1 MNVHR
6 RGNGEEFVL
15 VLAPLGRDAAVIGQV
30 LSPLGIEIRACAGI
44 AELTAQLRDDT
55 LTAILTEEC
64 LDAGDVTA
72 FHAWIENQPPW
83 SDFPFV
89 VLGNR
94 QPGRRSAKAA
104 TALGRLGNDLLLERP
119 LSADILV
126 RAVNSGIRS
135 RRRQYEAREQ
145 LRQLEAIGLENR
157 RLYEAERQ
165 ARAEAEAA
173 NVAKDEFLATLS
185 HELRTPLSAILGWT
199 YILQRRRAELGDM
212 ARGIDTIH
220 RNALSQARLIDDL
233 LDMSRIVAGKI
244 GLELQTVVAAQLLEQ
259 VTTSLLP
266 AAQAKNIEL
275 VTVLDPAMT
284 PITGD
289 PQRLAQIFRNLLVNA
304 IKFSPDGATVRVETE
319 VDGGGIAVRVIDSG
333 VGIEADFLPHV
344 FDRFRQADGSTTRT
358 QGGLGLGLA
367 IVRSLV
373 ELHHGTVSASSAGS
387 GQGATFTV
395 RLPLAVDDA
404 RVDATPARDRTDE
417 GPPSTSRR
425 SLGLR
430 VLLVEDDVDGRGM
443 VEQLLRDDGA
453 EVLAVESAAQALSAV
468 RTNRFDAIVSDIGM
482 PDMDGYELLRTLR
495 ARGDSIPAVAL
506 TAFARPE
513 DKVKAIE
520 AGYAS
525 HVAKPV
531 PPEALAAAVAAA
543 IRAKDTR

>member
-1 MNVHR
+1 MHR
-6 RGNGEEFVL
+6 RGSGEEFIL
-15 VLAPLGRDAAVIGQV
+15 VLAPLGRDAAVIAQV
-30 LSPLGIEIRACAGI
+30 LGPLGIEIRTCADVT
-44 AELTAQLRDDT
+44 ELTTHLCDDA

-64 LDAGDVTA
+64 LDGGDVSA
-72 FHAWIENQPPW
+72 FHEWIANQPPW

-89 VLGNR
+89 VLGTR

-119 LSADILV
+119 LNADTLV
-126 RAVNSGIRS
+126 RAVSSGVRS

-145 LRQLEAIGLENR
+145 LQQREAIGLENR

-173 NVAKDEFLATLS
+173 NLAKDEFLATLS

-212 ARGIDTIH
+212 ARGVDTIH

-244 GLELQTVVAAQLLEQ
+244 RLELQTVVPAQLLEQ
-259 VTTSLLP
+259 VAVSLLP
-266 AAQAKNIEL
+266 AAQARNIEL
-275 VTVLDPAMT
+275 VTELGPAMM
-284 PITGD
+284 PMTGD
-289 PQRLAQIFRNLLVNA
+289 PQRLAQVFRNLLVNA
-304 IKFSPDGATVRVETE
+304 IKFSSEGASVRVETE
-319 VDGGGIAVRVIDSG
+319 IDGGEIGVRVVDSG
-333 VGIEADFLPHV
+333 VGIEADFLPQV

-373 ELHHGTVSASSAGS
+373 ELHRGTVSASSAGK
-387 GQGATFTV
+387 GRGATFTV
-395 RLPLAVDDA
+395 RLPLAFQEA
-404 RVDATPARDRTDE
+404 QAPATPAPNRVDE
-417 GPPSTSRR
+417 GSPSPTSRR
-425 SLGLR
+425 ALGLR
-430 VLLVEDDVDGRGM
+430 VLLVEDDVDGRDM

-453 EVLAVESAAQALSAV
+453 EVLPVESAAQALAALQAS
-468 RTNRFDAIVSDIGM
+468 RFDAIVSDIGM
-482 PDMDGYELLRTLR
+482 PGMDGYELLRTLR
-495 ARGDSIPAVAL
+495 ASGDPIPAVAL

-513 DKVKAIE
+513 DQAKALE

-525 HVAKPV
+525 HVAKPIR
-531 PPEALAAAVAAA
+531 PAALVEAVAAA
-543 IRAKDTR
+543 IRARVAR